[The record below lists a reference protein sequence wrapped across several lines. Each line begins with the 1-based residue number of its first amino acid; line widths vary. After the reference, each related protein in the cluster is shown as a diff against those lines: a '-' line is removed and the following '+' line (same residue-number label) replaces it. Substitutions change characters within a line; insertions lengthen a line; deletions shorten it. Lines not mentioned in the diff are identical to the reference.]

1 MGEIKLRDNAS
12 DHQSTNSGAAYCDTN
27 EGESIGMFSP
37 TKLVPASVSWEQ
49 VLQ

>member
-1 MGEIKLRDNAS
+1 MGEIKLGANVS
-12 DHQSTNSGAAYCDTN
+12 DHQSSNSGAAYCDTN

-37 TKLVPASVSWEQ
+37 PKIMPATVSWEQ